1 MFAVF
6 KNVCKTLD
14 LTRLDLTTSILQ
26 TCLLDHC
33 AIAVRIDCMAHLN
46 YKTNIQLLIIVRTN
60 TTENGSKINMSCAL
74 TVSSVC
80 I

>member
-1 MFAVF
+1 
-6 KNVCKTLD
+6 
-14 LTRLDLTTSILQ
+14 
-26 TCLLDHC
+26 
-33 AIAVRIDCMAHLN
+33 MAHLN